1 MIKKVIRK
9 NLPETNSSSSHSVVI
24 SMDSGGIL
32 EKEEWDLDIDDKG
45 VLHIPSFTDFG
56 REFFRTNSVLIK
68 LQYLSC
74 HYICG
79 LYKNR
84 GVFSKRV
91 HKFKTVLKDILGI
104 NGIIFE
110 DYVNYYKDLKDG
122 RIESGDENYYEFP
135 TVDHNSQDIFD
146 EITESKETIKNFL
159 LNKNTWLY
167 GGSDECREDKKVY
180 INTELEPPIIGC
192 FSADLGGDIGRV
204 DVEVT
209 ENNIGDELGFF
220 AKFEKT
226 SSGKWVLKSSSDFSL
241 FTTWTK
247 LEVENGKLVLLHHG
261 SYKDKSPWMELNFE
275 LYDYGLFSI

>member
-32 EKEEWDLDIDDKG
+32 KKEEWNLDIDDKG
-45 VLHIPSFTDFG
+45 ILHIPSFTDFG

-74 HYICG
+74 HYIWG

-110 DYVNYYKDLKDG
+110 DYVNYCKDLTEG

-146 EITESKETIKNFL
+146 EITESEETIKNFL

-167 GGSDECREDKKVY
+167 GGSDECRENKKVY
-180 INTELEPPIIGC
+180 INTELESPIIGC

-209 ENNIGDELGFF
+209 EDNIRDELGFF
-220 AKFEKT
+220 TKFEKT
-226 SSGKWVLKSSSDFSL
+226 SSGEWALKDSSKFDF
-241 FTTWTK
+241 FTPWAK
-247 LEVENGKLVLLHHG
+247 LGVEDGKLILLGPH
-261 SYKDKSPWMELNFE
+261 KDKSPGMELNFE